1 MSAMSG
7 TLMPRPTP
15 TRADLRI
22 GVLGP
27 LQGTCDDA
35 EIKLPRGRVG
45 VLLAVLAMS
54 AGQAVSIG
62 RLAEL
67 IWPERQP
74 ERVRASM
81 QTLAARL
88 RSFIPDV
95 VVSAG
100 DGYLLD
106 LDPDH
111 VDLLRFRRLV
121 RVAES
126 TSDAAA
132 ALGLLDSALDLWRGE
147 PLADVRSATLE
158 RDVVPTL
165 IEERLAAIERRADL
179 HLAAD
184 HTDRVIAE
192 LLPLTSQYPLRE
204 SLWAQLIRALNGA
217 GRSAEA
223 IQHYHKA
230 RELLAGELGVDPSPD
245 MQDLYLQLLQADR
258 PEPPAPR
265 PPSPSETRPK
275 VPHLLP
281 AAAAG
286 FAGRAAALTLLTEQ
300 AEEVTA
306 NPAVMAIAAISGM
319 AGVGKTALA
328 LHWAH
333 REAAR
338 FPDGQLYAD
347 LRGFDPSG
355 VLASP
360 AEVIQAL
367 LGALGIPADRL
378 PVGMDA
384 MVGLYRTVLAG
395 QKILIVLDNARD
407 VEQIRPLLP
416 GSPGCM
422 VVVTSRSPLI
432 SLAAK
437 HGARLINVDVLTDG
451 ESAELLVA
459 RIGAERMAA
468 EPSAAA
474 ELVTLCGRLPLALAI
489 SAARAAACPQLPL
502 SVFAAELRDARQR
515 LDALDG
521 GDAATS
527 LRTVFSWSFR
537 HLRKP
542 AAELFML
549 LSAHPGPDISVPAA
563 ASLAQTELAEAS
575 AALRELTALNLIC
588 EHHPGRYVLHDLV
601 RVYAAELVAAVF
613 PADLTRAAIGRTL
626 DYYLQ
631 TAHDADA
638 WINPQ
643 HHPLPFRP
651 PGREIAAFTGSRQAL
666 EWLDAEYQVLIAV
679 TTLAGRTGFDS
690 HAWQIPATFARYLD
704 RRGHWHSLA
713 DIQQTALAAAER
725 LDDKNARACLLRI
738 GGLLSL
744 RLASYDEARAQF
756 DRELELYSD
765 LDDRVG
771 QARAHGDIA
780 MTYSIQERYCE
791 ALVHSGR
798 ALELARSAGHPHVHA
813 LTLNKVGWHAA
824 HLGDCEY
831 ALACCQQSLDLLHG
845 LGNRYA
851 QAFVWDSLGYI
862 HQRLGHHVESIGCF
876 QRAVGLFR
884 EVGNDFELAATLN
897 NLGDAL
903 DAAGR
908 PVGARD
914 VWQQALTI
922 LTGLHHP
929 DSAQL
934 RSKLG
939 LVRRPQRLAVAAPAL
954 VRLADSG

>member
-1 MSAMSG
+1 MSVVGG
-7 TLMPRPTP
+7 TLRRTSA
-15 TRADLRI
+15 RAGLRI

-27 LQGTCDDA
+27 LQGACDDA

-88 RSFIPDV
+88 RAFVPDV

-126 TSDAAA
+126 TSDPSA
-132 ALGLLDSALDLWRGE
+132 ALALLDSALGLWRGE

-204 SLWAQLIRALNGA
+204 SLWAQLIRALDGA
-217 GRSAEA
+217 GRAAEA

-258 PEPPAPR
+258 PEPRAPAPR
-265 PPSPSETRPK
+265 PALPSEARPK

-286 FAGRAAALTLLTEQ
+286 FAGRAAALRQLTEQ

-347 LRGFDPSG
+347 LRGFDASG

-384 MVGLYRTVLAG
+384 MVGLYRTMLAG

-407 VEQIRPLLP
+407 VDQIRPLLP

-451 ESAELLVA
+451 ESAELLAA
-459 RIGAERMAA
+459 RIGAERIAA
-468 EPSAAA
+468 EPEAAG

-502 SVFAAELRDARQR
+502 GVFA
-515 LDALDG
+515 
-521 GDAATS
+521 
-527 LRTVFSWSFR
+527 
-537 HLRKP
+537 
-542 AAELFML
+542 
-549 LSAHPGPDISVPAA
+549 
-563 ASLAQTELAEAS
+563 
-575 AALRELTALNLIC
+575 
-588 EHHPGRYVLHDLV
+588 
-601 RVYAAELVAAVF
+601 
-613 PADLTRAAIGRTL
+613 
-626 DYYLQ
+626 
-631 TAHDADA
+631 
-638 WINPQ
+638 
-643 HHPLPFRP
+643 
-651 PGREIAAFTGSRQAL
+651 
-666 EWLDAEYQVLIAV
+666 
-679 TTLAGRTGFDS
+679 
-690 HAWQIPATFARYLD
+690 
-704 RRGHWHSLA
+704 
-713 DIQQTALAAAER
+713 
-725 LDDKNARACLLRI
+725 
-738 GGLLSL
+738 
-744 RLASYDEARAQF
+744 
-756 DRELELYSD
+756 
-765 LDDRVG
+765 
-771 QARAHGDIA
+771 
-780 MTYSIQERYCE
+780 
-791 ALVHSGR
+791 
-798 ALELARSAGHPHVHA
+798 
-813 LTLNKVGWHAA
+813 
-824 HLGDCEY
+824 
-831 ALACCQQSLDLLHG
+831 
-845 LGNRYA
+845 
-851 QAFVWDSLGYI
+851 
-862 HQRLGHHVESIGCF
+862 
-876 QRAVGLFR
+876 
-884 EVGNDFELAATLN
+884 
-897 NLGDAL
+897 
-903 DAAGR
+903 
-908 PVGARD
+908 
-914 VWQQALTI
+914 
-922 LTGLHHP
+922 
-929 DSAQL
+929 
-934 RSKLG
+934 
-939 LVRRPQRLAVAAPAL
+939 
-954 VRLADSG
+954 